1 MVLRN
6 IHTIG
11 EDYTMKWNYTI
22 KTFTVMLGLATILTA
37 CGGGAKETSLPES
50 ASGTEVASSETSS
63 PNAAVTETAATGSK
77 GSEETG
83 STTEESSSTDDGKIG
98 KDTTLEELKQQYAD
112 KLGYIRIPLTDH
124 PVRRVSEERSKNIN
138 VANYSDAVVD
148 MNAEVPIHSD
158 SQRLI
163 DDAFPFF
170 TTVQAPDESYINWEE
185 ATNLERAMVKTLFI
199 AREGLLIT
207 EDAMKNK
214 DYSSTS
220 FQDSMDFFRVTAKFE
235 SMAPVAQH
243 PRDITLSTLY
253 DKARTSW
260 GKLAAMDPEQDEAA
274 FAEMY
279 KTTRT
284 DANNAMGL
292 LNVLLSTNE
301 EERIKEVYG
310 E

>member
-1 MVLRN
+1 M
-6 IHTIG
+6 
-11 EDYTMKWNYTI
+11 MKWNDTI
-22 KTFTVMLGLATILTA
+22 KTFTVMFSLAAMLTA
-37 CGGGAKETSLPES
+37 CGGGVKETSSSPES
-50 ASGTEVASSETSS
+50 ASGTEAASSETNSS
-63 PNAAVTETAATGSK
+63 NAAVTETAATGSTA
-77 GSEETG
+77 GEETG
-83 STTEESSSTDDGKIG
+83 SAAKESSSAEEGKIG
-98 KDTTLEELKQQYAD
+98 KDSTLEELKQDYAD
-112 KLGYIRIPLTDH
+112 QLGYIRIPLNDH
-124 PVRRVSEERSKNIN
+124 PVRRVSENDSKNIN

-148 MNAEVPIHSD
+148 MNAGVPIHSD

-163 DDAFPFF
+163 DDAFPYF
-170 TTVQAPDESYINWEE
+170 TTVQAPDESYVTWEE

-207 EDAMKNK
+207 DDAMKNK

-260 GKLAAMDPEQDEAA
+260 GKLAEMDPKQDEAA

-279 KTTRT
+279 KTARA

-301 EERIKEVYG
+301 EERIEEIYGKE
-310 E
+310 

>member
-1 MVLRN
+1 MEWYDKDIRGPVQFGSYADSLRWRS
-6 IHTIG
+6 
-11 EDYTMKWNYTI
+11 E
-22 KTFTVMLGLATILTA
+22 
-37 CGGGAKETSLPES
+37 ETSSSPES
-50 ASGTEVASSETSS
+50 ASGAEAASSETNSS
-63 PNAAVTETAATGSK
+63 KAAVTETAATGSTA
-77 GSEETG
+77 GEEAETAAK
-83 STTEESSSTDDGKIG
+83 ESSSAEAGKIG
-98 KDTTLEELKQQYAD
+98 KDSTLDELKQQYAD
-112 KLGYIRIPLTDH
+112 QLGYIRIPLDDH
-124 PVRRVSEERSKNIN
+124 PVRRVSENNSKNIN

-148 MNAEVPIHSD
+148 VNAGVPIHSD

-163 DDAFPFF
+163 DDAFPYF
-170 TTVQAPDESYINWEE
+170 TTVQAPDESYVTWEE

-260 GKLAAMDPEQDEAA
+260 GKLAETDPDQDEAA

-279 KTTRT
+279 KTART

-301 EERIKEVYG
+301 EERIKEIYG

>member
-1 MVLRN
+1 
-6 IHTIG
+6 
-11 EDYTMKWNYTI
+11 MKWNYRM
-22 KTFTVMLGLATILTA
+22 KMFTVMFGLAAILTA
-37 CGGGAKETSLPES
+37 CGGGAKETSSPES
-50 ASGTEVASSETSS
+50 ASNTEVPSSESSS
-63 PNAAVTETAATGSK
+63 PNTGATDNAVSGSNGSEQTGSAPEK
-77 GSEETG
+77 
-83 STTEESSSTDDGKIG
+83 SSSAEEGKG
-98 KDTTLEELKQQYAD
+98 GLDSTLEELKQKYAD
-112 KLGYIRIPLTDH
+112 KLGYIRISLTDH
-124 PVRRVSEERSKNIN
+124 PVRRVSEEGSKNIN

-170 TTVQAPDESYINWEE
+170 TTVQAPEESYVTWEE
-185 ATNLERAMVKTLFI
+185 ATNMERAMVKTLFI

-207 EDAMKNK
+207 EDAIKNK

-235 SMAPVAQH
+235 SMAPVSQH
-243 PRDITLSTLY
+243 PYDITLTTLY

-260 GKLAAMDPEQDEAA
+260 GKLATMDPEQDEAA
-274 FAEMY
+274 FAKMY
-279 KTTRT
+279 KTVRT

-301 EERIKEVYG
+301 EERMEQTYG
-310 E
+310 SQ

>member
-1 MVLRN
+1 MR
-6 IHTIG
+6 
-11 EDYTMKWNYTI
+11 WNDTI
-22 KTFTVMLGLATILTA
+22 KTFTVMFSLAAILTA
-37 CGGGAKETSLPES
+37 CGGGAKETSSPES
-50 ASGTEVASSETSS
+50 ASGTEVDSSETSS
-63 PNAAVTETAATGSK
+63 PNTTVTETAASDPN
-77 GSEETG
+77 GSEQTG
-83 STTEESSSTDDGKIG
+83 STTEESSTAADGRIG
-98 KDTTLEELKQQYAD
+98 MDSTLEELKQKYAD

-124 PVRRVSEERSKNIN
+124 PVRRVSEEGSKNIN

-148 MNAEVPIHSD
+148 MNAGVPIHSD

-170 TTVQAPDESYINWEE
+170 TTIQAPDESYVTWEE

-220 FQDSMDFFRVTAKFE
+220 FQDSKDFFSITAKFE

-243 PRDITLSTLY
+243 PYDITLTTLY

-260 GKLAAMDPEQDEAA
+260 GKLAEMEPEQDEAA
-274 FAEMY
+274 YAEMY

-301 EERIKEVYG
+301 EERVKEIYG

>member
-1 MVLRN
+1 
-6 IHTIG
+6 
-11 EDYTMKWNYTI
+11 MKWNNTI
-22 KTFTVMLGLATILTA
+22 KTFTVMFSLAAILTA
-37 CGGGAKETSLPES
+37 CGGGAKEASSPES
-50 ASGTEVASSETSS
+50 ATGTEVTSSETSS
-63 PNAAVTETAATGSK
+63 PNTTVTETAASGSNGSEQTGSA
-77 GSEETG
+77 
-83 STTEESSSTDDGKIG
+83 TEESSSADDGKIG
-98 KDTTLEELKQQYAD
+98 KDSTLEELKQQYAD
-112 KLGYIRIPLTDH
+112 KLGYIRIPLTEH
-124 PVRRVSEERSKNIN
+124 PVRGVSEEGSKNIN
-138 VANYSDAVVD
+138 VANYSDTVVD

-170 TTVQAPDESYINWEE
+170 TTVQAPDESYVTWEE

-220 FQDSMDFFRVTAKFE
+220 FQDSKDFFSITAKFE

-243 PRDITLSTLY
+243 PYDITLTTLY

-260 GKLAAMDPEQDEAA
+260 GKLAEMDPEQDEAA

-279 KTTRT
+279 KTTRA

-292 LNVLLSTNE
+292 LNVVLSTNE
-301 EERIKEVYG
+301 EERIKEIYG

>member
-1 MVLRN
+1 
-6 IHTIG
+6 
-11 EDYTMKWNYTI
+11 MKWNYTI
-22 KTFTVMLGLATILTA
+22 KTFTVMLGLAAILTA
-37 CGGGAKETSLPES
+37 CGGGAKETSSPES
-50 ASGTEVASSETSS
+50 ASGTEVTSSETSS
-63 PNAAVTETAATGSK
+63 SNAAVTETAATGSN

-83 STTEESSSTDDGKIG
+83 SADDGKIG
-98 KDTTLEELKQQYAD
+98 KDSTLEELKKQYAD

-124 PVRRVSEERSKNIN
+124 PVRRVSEEGSKNIN

-148 MNAEVPIHSD
+148 MNAGVPIHSD

-170 TTVQAPDESYINWEE
+170 TTVQAPDESYVTWEE

-214 DYSSTS
+214 DYSSTQ

-260 GKLAAMDPEQDEAA
+260 GKLAVMDPEQDEAA

-301 EERIKEVYG
+301 EERVEEIYGKE
-310 E
+310 

>member
-1 MVLRN
+1 
-6 IHTIG
+6 
-11 EDYTMKWNYTI
+11 MKWNNTI
-22 KTFTVMLGLATILTA
+22 KTFTVMFSLAAILTA
-37 CGGGAKETSLPES
+37 CGGGAKEALSSES
-50 ASGTEVASSETSS
+50 ASGTEVTSSETSS
-63 PNAAVTETAATGSK
+63 PNTTVTETAASGSNGSEQTGSA
-77 GSEETG
+77 
-83 STTEESSSTDDGKIG
+83 TEESSSADDGKIG
-98 KDTTLEELKQQYAD
+98 KDSTLEELKQKYAD
-112 KLGYIRIPLTDH
+112 KLGYIRIPLADH
-124 PVRRVSEERSKNIN
+124 PVRRVSEEGSKNIN
-138 VANYSDAVVD
+138 VANYSDTVLD
-148 MNAEVPIHSD
+148 MNAGVPIHSD

-170 TTVQAPDESYINWEE
+170 TTVQAPDESYVTWEE

-214 DYSSTS
+214 EYSSTS
-220 FQDSMDFFRVTAKFE
+220 FQDSKDFFSITAKFE
-235 SMAPVAQH
+235 SMVPVAQH
-243 PRDITLSTLY
+243 PYDITLTTLY

-260 GKLAAMDPEQDEAA
+260 GKLAEMDPEKDEAA
-274 FAEMY
+274 YAEMY

-301 EERIKEVYG
+301 KERIKEIYG

>member
-1 MVLRN
+1 MK
-6 IHTIG
+6 
-11 EDYTMKWNYTI
+11 MKWNYMI
-22 KTFTVMLGLATILTA
+22 KTFTVMFGLAAILTA
-37 CGGGAKETSLPES
+37 CGGGAKETSSSPES
-50 ASGTEVASSETSS
+50 ASGTEVAPSETSS
-63 PNAAVTETAATGSK
+63 SNATVTETAASGSN
-77 GSEETG
+77 GSEQTG

-98 KDTTLEELKQQYAD
+98 KDSTLEELKQQYAD
-112 KLGYIRIPLTDH
+112 KLGYIRIPLNDH
-124 PVRRVSEERSKNIN
+124 PVRRVSEEGSKNIN

-148 MNAEVPIHSD
+148 MNAGVPIHSD
-158 SQRLI
+158 SLRLI

-170 TTVQAPDESYINWEE
+170 TTVQAPDESYVTWEE

-214 DYSSTS
+214 DYSSKS
-220 FQDSMDFFRVTAKFE
+220 FQDSKDFFSVTAKFE

-243 PRDITLSTLY
+243 PYDITLTTLY

-260 GKLAAMDPEQDEAA
+260 GELAVMDPAKDEAA

-279 KTTRT
+279 TTVRR

-292 LNVLLSTNE
+292 LNALLSTNE
-301 EERIKEVYG
+301 EARIKEIYG
-310 E
+310 EDK

>member
-1 MVLRN
+1 
-6 IHTIG
+6 
-11 EDYTMKWNYTI
+11 MKWNYTI
-22 KTFTVMLGLATILTA
+22 KTFTVMIGLAAILTA
-37 CGGGAKETSLPES
+37 CGGGAKETSSPES

-63 PNAAVTETAATGSK
+63 SNAAVTETAATGSN
-77 GSEETG
+77 GSEQTG
-83 STTEESSSTDDGKIG
+83 SADDGKIG
-98 KDTTLEELKQQYAD
+98 KDSTLEELKKQYAD
-112 KLGYIRIPLTDH
+112 KLGYIRIPLNDY
-124 PVRRVSEERSKNIN
+124 PVRRVSEEGSKNIN

-148 MNAEVPIHSD
+148 MNAGVPIHSD

-170 TTVQAPDESYINWEE
+170 TTVQAPDESYVTWEE

-214 DYSSTS
+214 DYNSTS

-301 EERIKEVYG
+301 EERVKEIYG